1 MSKFARYLLVT
12 IGIFCLIIYM
22 LDQLSRDRARNV
34 FVTIVDYRWNPI
46 VNLTIRCHREQIQFE
61 FEKNFTRTDLIDS
74 IIADL
79 NKEDLLSF
87 SFDEYV
93 TVRINTI
100 NRQTNETYDDD
111 NTIDDD
117 DISSQGVIRSDKIF
131 NRLFSTS
138 G

>member
-1 MSKFARYLLVT
+1 
-12 IGIFCLIIYM
+12 M

-34 FVTIVDYRWNPI
+34 FVTIVDYRWNRI